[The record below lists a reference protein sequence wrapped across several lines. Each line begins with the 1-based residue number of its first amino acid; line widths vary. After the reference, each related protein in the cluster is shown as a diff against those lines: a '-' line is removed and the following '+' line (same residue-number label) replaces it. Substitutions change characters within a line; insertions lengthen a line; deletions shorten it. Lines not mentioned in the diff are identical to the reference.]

1 VSSAALMDAVTQR
14 DLALD
19 HCVVASND
27 LEADAALLRR
37 LGFTLT
43 PRSDLS
49 AVGVANYL
57 VLFAPQREDVA
68 SFMEIMAVQ
77 KPLADLHPAMAAVL
91 SQAGRLRW
99 VVLATIDCQASHTA
113 LAARGAQLPT
123 PVHVKREWKISAEQS
138 VWPEFDVTFPQ
149 SAGLPLP
156 FNTCQYHNVSLYH
169 RPSWLD
175 HANGSVAMLSALA
188 IAHDPQLVAEQY
200 SRYWGHVAQQVSAG
214 CWSVATGASD
224 LLVFGKD
231 SAARYFAGL
240 PEMATALDE
249 PARFVGLR
257 LASKHLPLTRQ
268 YIEQALLAE
277 GESRTI
283 STPSGFAITMPGH
296 PQWVMEWIME

>member
-1 VSSAALMDAVTQR
+1 VSSAALLDTANQR

-19 HCVVASND
+19 HCVVSSND

-57 VLFAPQREDVA
+57 VLFPPKREDVA
-68 SFMEIMAVQ
+68 SFMEIMAAQ

-91 SQAGRLRW
+91 SQAGLLRW
-99 VVLATIDCQASHTA
+99 VVLATPDCQASHTA
-113 LAARGAQLPT
+113 LAARGAHLSH

-169 RPSWLD
+169 RPAWLD

-200 SRYWGHVAQQVSAG
+200 ARYWGHVAQQVSAG
-214 CWSVATGASD
+214 CWVVGTGATD
-224 LLVFGKD
+224 LLVF
-231 SAARYFAGL
+231 SAQAAARYFAGL
-240 PEMATALDE
+240 TEMATTLDE
-249 PARFVGLR
+249 PARFLGLR
-257 LASKHLPLTRQ
+257 LASKHLPQTRQ
-268 YIEQALLAE
+268 YIEQALLAD
-277 GESRTI
+277 GASLTI
-283 STPSGFAITMPGH
+283 NTPSGFAITMPGH
-296 PQWVMEWIME
+296 QQWIMEWIME